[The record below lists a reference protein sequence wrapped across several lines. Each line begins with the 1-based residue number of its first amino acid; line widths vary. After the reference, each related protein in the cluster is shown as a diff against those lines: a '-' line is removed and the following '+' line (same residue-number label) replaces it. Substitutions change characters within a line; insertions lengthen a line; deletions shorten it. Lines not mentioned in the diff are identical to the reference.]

1 MVALFLEAFA
11 QAVDAQHAL
20 LLNALDSYEAHLR
33 AAGCLADGGGVVGV
47 VLAAFALSRYG
58 A

>member
-1 MVALFLEAFA
+1 MGALFLEAFA

-20 LLNALDSYEAHLR
+20 LLNALDSYEADLR
-33 AAGCLADGGGVVGV
+33 AAGCLADGGVVGV
-47 VLAAFALSRYG
+47 VLAAFALHPVG